1 MLKINNIK
9 MPVKHNK
16 NDLKNVVC
24 KLYKINKN
32 EIKSFEIAG
41 QAIDARKK
49 NNVVFVYAVNIELEN
64 EKKFEN
70 IKNIKKFEKQIYS
83 ISKIENFSEN
93 EKIKRPVVVGSG
105 PAGIFAGLVM
115 AEAGLK
121 PIIIE
126 QGKNVDERK
135 KDVYNFFKTRKL
147 NKYSNVQFGEGG
159 AGTFSDGKLNTNTN
173 NFRMQKI
180 YDELILAGAEKK
192 ISYMSKPHIGTDKL
206 IGIMKNIRKKPRRRI

>member
-9 MPVKHNK
+9 MPAKHNE

-135 KDVYNFFKTRKL
+135 KDVYNFFKTRRW
-147 NKYSNVQFGEGG
+147 SWHF
-159 AGTFSDGKLNTNTN
+159 F
-173 NFRMQKI
+173 
-180 YDELILAGAEKK
+180 
-192 ISYMSKPHIGTDKL
+192 
-206 IGIMKNIRKKPRRRI
+206 

>member
-9 MPVKHNK
+9 MPVKHNE

-70 IKNIKKFEKQIYS
+70 VKNIKKFEKQIYS
-83 ISKIENFSEN
+83 ISKIKDFSEN
-93 EKIKRPVVVGSG
+93 EKIERPVVVGSG

-135 KDVYNFFKTRKL
+135 KDV
-147 NKYSNVQFGEGG
+147 
-159 AGTFSDGKLNTNTN
+159 
-173 NFRMQKI
+173 
-180 YDELILAGAEKK
+180 
-192 ISYMSKPHIGTDKL
+192 
-206 IGIMKNIRKKPRRRI
+206 

>member
-83 ISKIENFSEN
+83 ISKIENFS
-93 EKIKRPVVVGSG
+93 
-105 PAGIFAGLVM
+105 
-115 AEAGLK
+115 
-121 PIIIE
+121 
-126 QGKNVDERK
+126 
-135 KDVYNFFKTRKL
+135 
-147 NKYSNVQFGEGG
+147 
-159 AGTFSDGKLNTNTN
+159 
-173 NFRMQKI
+173 
-180 YDELILAGAEKK
+180 
-192 ISYMSKPHIGTDKL
+192 
-206 IGIMKNIRKKPRRRI
+206 